1 MWIRKS
7 SIRPVPAFARV
18 TAGTVDKVRE
28 SLLSDS
34 DEEVE
39 AGLDEYF
46 DDFEQAQPALYAA
59 VSGTLEEP
67 MDETTR
73 ALGYFLSLV
82 VWLAFQDAHGR
93 ALKSVSTDEI
103 RGTTELLEFDSQL
116 RAEDP
121 TDPLETDDVITMLQ
135 PALMQ
140 FVHEQIQ
147 AALEDQGSSANLD
160 ELQGVYKVL
169 MVELLS
175 LSYAVSAPIGF
186 PLSKAEAQA

>member
-1 MWIRKS
+1 MWVRKS

-18 TAGTVDKVRE
+18 TAAAVDKVRE
-28 SLLSDS
+28 TLLSQS
-34 DEEVE
+34 EEDAE
-39 AGLDEYF
+39 AGLDEF
-46 DDFEQAQPALYAA
+46 FEDFELAQQALYTA
-59 VSGTLEEP
+59 VSNTLEEP
-67 MDETTR
+67 MDENAR

-82 VWLAFQDAHGR
+82 VWLSFQDAHGR
-93 ALKSVSTDEI
+93 ALRNVSPDEI
-103 RGTTELLEFDSQL
+103 RATTELLEFDSQL

-135 PALMQ
+135 PAVMQ

-147 AALEDQGSSANLD
+147 GALEDQGSAANLD
-160 ELQGVYKVL
+160 EFQAVYKIL

>member
-1 MWIRKS
+1 MWVRKS

-18 TAGTVDKVRE
+18 TAATVDKVRE
-28 SLLSDS
+28 TLLSQS
-34 DEEVE
+34 EEDVE
-39 AGLDEYF
+39 EGLDEF
-46 DDFEQAQPALYAA
+46 FEDFEQSQPALYATI
-59 VSGTLEEP
+59 SGTLEEP
-67 MDETTR
+67 MEETTR
-73 ALGYFLSLV
+73 ALGYFLALV
-82 VWLAFQDAHGR
+82 VWLSFQDAHGR

-121 TDPLETDDVITMLQ
+121 TEPLETDDVITMQQ
-135 PALMQ
+135 PGLMQ

-147 AALEDQGSSANLD
+147 GALEDQGSAANLD
-160 ELQGVYKVL
+160 ELQSVYKIL

>member
-1 MWIRKS
+1 MWVRKS

-28 SLLSDS
+28 GLLARSEED
-34 DEEVE
+34 DED
-39 AGLDEYF
+39 GLDEF
-46 DDFEQAQPALYAA
+46 FEDFEDAQPALYAA
-59 VSGTLEEP
+59 VSNALEEP
-67 MDETTR
+67 IDETAR
-73 ALGYFLSLV
+73 ALGYFLALV

-93 ALKSVSTDEI
+93 ALKNVSTDEI

-121 TDPLETDDVITMLQ
+121 GEPLETDDVITMLQ

-147 AALEDQGSSANLD
+147 GALEDQSSEANLD
-160 ELQGVYKVL
+160 ELQAVYKIL